1 MGNHPIE
8 GMMNVTIEK
17 IKEMVD
23 SSTVVGEP
31 IKSPDGT
38 ILIPLS
44 KISYGF
50 VSGGS
55 DFSGKKNNDRE
66 LFGGGGGAGVTVQPI
81 AFVSIS
87 NGEVKMLQV
96 EPYTDSTDRIISM
109 LPELIDKVKSFFKK
123 DSKKSKDSTVTEEI
137 KKEI

>member
-23 SSTVVGEP
+23 SSTVIGEP

-55 DFSGKKNNDRE
+55 DFSGKKNSDRE

-109 LPELIDKVKSFFKK
+109 LPELIDKVKSLFKK
-123 DSKKSKDSTVTEEI
+123 DAKKSKVSAEKEEI
-137 KKEI
+137 KREI

>member
-31 IKSPDGT
+31 ITSPDGT

-55 DFSGKKNNDRE
+55 DFSGKKNSDRE

-96 EPYTDSTDRIISM
+96 EPYVDSTDRIISM

-123 DSKKSKDSTVTEEI
+123 DSKKNKDLTSTEEI